1 MGNHALSAARATR
14 ILHRRS
20 TAAATEELAWIPE
33 LLEHVQDG
41 RPRELHLE
49 RRPLR
54 GGLEAAGI
62 ARVSARYVDHHG
74 RRRVFTLVVKELE
87 GATTRETLIYERL
100 VVAHAA
106 ELAPRLLASHQAG
119 PGRTV
124 LYLEFVRPTSMW
136 PWRQTGTAQ
145 GVLDRVARLHALRLD
160 AAALAAMTAW
170 NYEADLQQAA
180 ERTLTQLERVPR
192 RSDHSPLRQ
201 GARWA
206 HRVTAS
212 LPAMR
217 RELLAFG
224 PLGTRA
230 IHGDLHPGNVLL
242 RTQRGHG
249 EAVLLDW
256 GRSRLGSPLE
266 DVSSWLQS
274 LGCWEPEARR
284 RHDTLQGSYL
294 SARGLEPTLGTDLR
308 AAYWLAG
315 ASNALAGTLL
325 HHVSVVLDARATAA
339 ARAKAFY
346 LAREWLRVLRRA
358 DAFWS

>member
-1 MGNHALSAARATR
+1 MG
-14 ILHRRS
+14 
-20 TAAATEELAWIPE
+20 EELAWIPE
-33 LLEHVQDG
+33 LLERMQDG
-41 RPRELHLE
+41 RPRELRLD

-62 ARVSARYVDHHG
+62 ARVSARYVDCHG
-74 RRRVFTLVVKELE
+74 RRRLFTLAVKQLE
-87 GATTRETLIYERL
+87 GATTRETLVYERL
-100 VVAHAA
+100 VVVHAA

-124 LYLEFVRPTSMW
+124 LYLEFIRPTSRW
-136 PWRQTGTAQ
+136 PWRQTGAAQ
-145 GVLDRVARLHALRLD
+145 GVLDRVGRLHAVRLD
-160 AAALAAMTAW
+160 AAAIAALSAW
-170 NYEADLQQAA
+170 NYEAHLQQTA

-201 GARWA
+201 GVRWA
-206 HRVTAS
+206 RRVTAA

-217 RELLAFG
+217 RKLLAFG
-224 PLGTRA
+224 PLGKQA

-242 RTQRGHG
+242 RTRRGDG

-256 GRSRLGSPLE
+256 GRARLGSPLE

-284 RHDTLQGSYL
+284 RHDTLLRGYL
-294 SARGLEPTLGTDLR
+294 SARGMDPTLGTDLR
-308 AAYWLAG
+308 EAYWLAG
-315 ASNALAGTLL
+315 ASNALAGALL
-325 HHVSVVLDARATAA
+325 HHTSVVLDARATAA
-339 ARAKAFY
+339 ARANASY
-346 LAREWLRVLRRA
+346 SAREWLRVLRRA